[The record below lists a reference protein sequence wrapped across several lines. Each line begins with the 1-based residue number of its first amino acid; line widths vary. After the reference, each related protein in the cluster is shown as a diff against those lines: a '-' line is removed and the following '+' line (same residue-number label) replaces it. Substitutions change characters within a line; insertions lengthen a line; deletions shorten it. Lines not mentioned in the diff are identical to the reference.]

1 MGRYGVRGLVPVV
14 AAGLLLAGCSAGSG
28 APGEAASA
36 APSAPAAP
44 SASASPGTAARGER
58 IGAAGSPCPMPVSF
72 DTARHW
78 TAEKVAAAGDPELA
92 ELARQGPVTLVCE
105 VDAKPAG
112 HIGFLRVWTGAAKGK
127 TAREALEAFVAAEE
141 NAYKARYHDTKA
153 GALAAT
159 EVTYMVV
166 SDLDDE
172 QKDERAFAVTT
183 PAGPVVVHLGGLDSA
198 EHRAMLP
205 AYELARGSVALAG

>member
-1 MGRYGVRGLVPVV
+1 MGRYGVRGVVPVV
-14 AAGLLLAGCSAGSG
+14 AAGLLLAGCSAGSD
-28 APGEAASA
+28 APGKAASGT
-36 APSAPAAP
+36 PSAAAP
-44 SASASPGTAARGER
+44 SASASSGTAAKGER
-58 IGAAGSPCPMPVSF
+58 LGAAGSPCPMPVTF
-72 DTARHW
+72 DAARQW
-78 TAEKVAAAGDPELA
+78 TAKKVTAAEDPDLA
-92 ELARQGPVTLVCE
+92 ELAQQGPVTLVCE

-112 HIGFLRVWTGAAKGK
+112 HIGFLRVWTGARKAG
-127 TAREALEAFVAAEE
+127 TAREALEAFVSAEE
-141 NAYKARYHDTKA
+141 NVYKARYHDTKA

-166 SDLDDE
+166 SELDGE

-205 AYELARGSVALAG
+205 AYELARASLALAG